1 MPRFETP
8 LPYSPDRS
16 RVWPES
22 VYNLRVDGL
31 PTVPDSDAIIQ
42 FTHDYHASLPDIPH
56 THVTFQP
63 FGLSNWNTG
72 ARSGYFVDRLP
83 AGTSTAFNSPARRTW
98 TALNPD
104 AQHPG
109 KHLYFADLRQQGAT
123 KNLLTGEYTILPV
136 FINTG
141 PDGGADKHSVMW
153 SPDSD
158 ELVESISYR
167 GDRPESAHA
176 TTFITTDYEMPLG
189 ADGVRKAG
197 ANSPRVPIGPLFF
210 TYQDL
215 VDCGTTGDL
224 GHVIGIAMKNGNSA
238 EVWPARAN
246 DFELS
251 EGPSLGHILRLR
263 ADFDETQFA
272 RPENRALIRTLKKHG
287 MMIIDRGPTMRIL
300 ACSDPTWPT
309 GSTGLNADW
318 GTKVQILDFEV
329 VDVSSV
335 KTDSFT
341 RSYPLEPPSGT
352 IRIGVTRNDSPAP
365 SVRDKFEVPTGLPIG
380 MHRRFKSWAD
390 RLGVVAELETAS
402 RAGRSVHISFKTPN
416 WAAVAAGNHDTE
428 LNALFTAIR
437 DTSVCCWVSF
447 QHEPEN
453 DLDLGLGTA
462 ADWQRM
468 QIRINQRR
476 VAVGATNCVVVPIL
490 MTYTWNPASNR
501 NPNDWINLLSPANF
515 PLFGVDFYSNVY
527 ATNPVNLRNN
537 NEFNT
542 CINDLVA
549 RGYDICLPECGGAI
563 GTTNIRPPDLWTA
576 IVNESIDPTNRI
588 KAALWFDIEPTGNLS
603 GINRMNG
610 PADPTGALYNRF
622 LESLVADY
630 SYRGGAWRGTPA
642 GVVDSIRV
650 TDISPDVVPPATGE
664 QVIRR
669 KVAGE
674 WVNYS
679 LKRNVGG
686 TWVTQ
691 RVKRIDTA

>member
-8 LPYSPDRS
+8 LPYSPDRT

-22 VYNLRVDGL
+22 VYSLRVDGL
-31 PTVPDSDAIIQ
+31 PTVADSDAIIQ

-63 FGLSNWNTG
+63 FGLTNWNTG

-83 AGTSTAFNSPARRTW
+83 AGTSTAFSSPARRTW

-153 SPDSD
+153 SPDLN

-224 GHVIGIAMKNGNSA
+224 GHVIGIAMKNGNA
-238 EVWPARAN
+238 DEVWPARAN
-246 DFELS
+246 DFELA

-263 ADFDETQFA
+263 ADFDENQFT
-272 RPENRALIRTLKKHG
+272 RSENRALIRTLKKHG

-309 GSTGLNADW
+309 GNTGLNADW

-329 VDVSSV
+329 VDVSGV

-341 RSYPLEPPSGT
+341 RRYPLEPPAGKIRVGCAQTSGSIIT
-352 IRIGVTRNDSPAP
+352 KHET
-365 SVRDKFEVPTGLPIG
+365 PTGQPLG
-380 MHRRFKSWAD
+380 MHRRYISDWAQ
-390 RLGVVAELETAS
+390 RGNIASEIETSAL
-402 RAGRSVHISFKTPN
+402 AGRSLHLSIKTPN
-416 WAAVAAGNHDTE
+416 WAAVAAGNHDAE
-428 LNALFTAIR
+428 IDAMWNAIR
-437 DTSVCCWVSF
+437 DTFTCIWISF
-447 QHEPEN
+447 HHEPEN
-453 DLDLGLGTA
+453 DLNRGFGTA
-462 ADWQRM
+462 TDWRNM
-468 QIRINQRR
+468 QLKFEARR
-476 VAVGATNCVVVPIL
+476 VARGATNAVVVPLLIDD
-490 MTYTWNPASNR
+490 TI
-501 NPNDWINLLSPANF
+501 PNGEGADWVIEDTSKF
-515 PLFGVDFYSNVY
+515 PIYGIDFYSNNY
-527 ATNPVNLRNN
+527 QTGPLDLRNN
-537 NEFNT
+537 PRFYPNVNY
-542 CINDLVA
+542 LVS
-549 RGYDICLPECGGAI
+549 RGIDVCFPELGGAI
-563 GTTNIRPPDLWTA
+563 DTFTERNPLFLEAFI
-576 IVNESIDPTNRI
+576 NEAVKPENRI
-588 KAALWFDIEPTGNLS
+588 KGYCWFDDGANQLGGVS
-603 GINRMNG
+603 S
-610 PADPTGALYNRF
+610 DPDGEVLAAF
-622 LESLVADY
+622 HASLVADY
-630 SYRGGAWRGTPA
+630 SYRGGAWRGNPT
-642 GVVDSIRV
+642 GVIDSIRV
-650 TDISPDVVPPATGE
+650 TDTTPEVTPPQTGE
-664 QVIRR
+664 QTVRR